1 MHICNTHLATVVF
14 FRHDSQCCRS
24 TEKLFC
30 LLPSHP
36 RSHLQTNQ
44 TYPFFFISIP
54 YRRSLVL
61 VLFFEASHNHIWAP
75 LSPGSSGCTF
85 LQNSVADSREGKS
98 GLLTEAARQWQTD
111 PTSCEPDYL
120 QTRDLP
126 LSLSHSNLLCAFTLK
141 QSNLYFR

>member
-1 MHICNTHLATVVF
+1 MHICHTHLASVVVF
-14 FRHDSQCCRS
+14 FGHNSQCCLS

-36 RSHLQTNQ
+36 RSHHQTNQ
-44 TYPFFFISIP
+44 TYPFFFILIP

-61 VLFFEASHNHIWAP
+61 FLFFETSHNHIWMP
-75 LSPGSSGCTF
+75 LSPGSSG
-85 LQNSVADSREGKS
+85 EGKS
-98 GLLTEAARQWQTD
+98 RLLTEAARQWQTY